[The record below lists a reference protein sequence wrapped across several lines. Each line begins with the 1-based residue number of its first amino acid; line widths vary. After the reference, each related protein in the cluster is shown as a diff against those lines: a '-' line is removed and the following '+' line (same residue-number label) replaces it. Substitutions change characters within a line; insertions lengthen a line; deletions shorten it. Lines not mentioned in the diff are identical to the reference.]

1 MTDTSDPCNVG
12 PCEWSYPRA
21 FARNLGLI
29 HSEEQQRL
37 RNCRVAIAGM
47 GGVGGADLVAL
58 ARLGIGKFT
67 IADPDTFDVVNTNR
81 QYGAAASTLGLS
93 KANVMAALVRD
104 INPTAEITVFTEPIG
119 PENADAFLCGADAL
133 VDGIDAFE
141 IGVRRL
147 LFRLAAQK
155 GIYAVSAGPF
165 GFSTVWAVFDPHGM
179 SFDRY
184 FDLHDD
190 MDQTD
195 QFVAFI
201 VGMAPKA
208 THRSYIDLS
217 KIDFRKKYGPSAGL
231 ACQLSAGVAAAEV
244 LKILLQR
251 GPLRPVPYYHQ
262 FDAYLGK
269 CVGGRLPFGNRGP
282 LQRLKRRVFTR
293 FLRQAILRI
302 ENAPCEDTI
311 KRAAGLRPTD
321 NA

>member
-1 MTDTSDPCNVG
+1 MTDTNDPRNAG
-12 PCEWSYPRA
+12 PGEWSYAQA
-21 FARNLGLI
+21 FSRNLGLI
-29 HSEEQQRL
+29 RPDEQQRL
-37 RNCRVAIAGM
+37 RDCRVAVAGM

-81 QYGAAASTLGLS
+81 QYGAAASTLGQS

-119 PENADAFLCGADAL
+119 PENADAFLHDADAL
-133 VDGIDAFE
+133 VDGIDAFA

-190 MDQTD
+190 MDQID

-208 THRSYIDLS
+208 THRGYTDLS
-217 KIDFRKKYGPSAGL
+217 NVDFRKRYGPSAGL
-231 ACQLSAGVAAAEV
+231 ACHLSSGVVAAEV

-251 GPLRPVPYYHQ
+251 GPLRPVPWYHQ

-269 CVGGRLPFGNRGP
+269 CIVGRLPFGNRGP

-293 FLRQAILRI
+293 FLRQAIRR
-302 ENAPCEDTI
+302 AED
-311 KRAAGLRPTD
+311 AHYVAGVKGGGGASS
-321 NA
+321 N